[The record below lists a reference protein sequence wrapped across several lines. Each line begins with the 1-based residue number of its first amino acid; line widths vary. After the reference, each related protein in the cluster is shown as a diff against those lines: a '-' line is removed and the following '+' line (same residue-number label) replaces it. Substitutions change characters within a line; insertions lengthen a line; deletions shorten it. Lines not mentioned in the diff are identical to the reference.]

1 MARSGAKARRLC
13 AVLTALVLALPLWA
27 TGRAGAAVEL
37 KFFYPVS
44 VSGPLA
50 KVMDGLVTDFN
61 NAHPGTHVTPV
72 FAGGYDE
79 AMAKTQAAVL
89 GGVPPDVAVLLSTD
103 LFTLLDMDAIV
114 PLDGFIDRSGGER
127 FRQDFFAA
135 FWLNAR
141 VGRTTYSIP
150 FQRSTIILYFNKE
163 AFERAGLDPNA
174 PPKTWAE
181 LERDAQQLTLRDAS
195 GDVTR
200 WGVGIPTTGFTY
212 WLFQGFAAEAGA
224 RRLANDDGTEV
235 FFNTPPTHR
244 ALNFWL
250 RLQDMKVEP
259 GNVTDW
265 GTLPTQ
271 FVAGKFAMIYH
282 STGSLTFVRKNA
294 GFPFGTAFMPAD
306 KQYGT
311 PTGGGNLYIFKNIPT
326 ERKTAAWEFIQWMTA
341 PQQAARW
348 SEASGYVAVRRS
360 AFSIK
365 LYQQY
370 TSQFPQALVAR
381 DQLPYAQA
389 ELSSHNSA
397 QVQKV
402 LSDNLQSALTRA
414 KTADQALAAAQQQA
428 DQILSQFRKK

>member
-1 MARSGAKARRLC
+1 MVKRLG
-13 AVLTALVLALPLWA
+13 VALLALLVAVPLWA
-27 TGRAGAAVEL
+27 ARPAGAAVEL

-50 KVMDGLVTDFN
+50 KVMDGMVGDFN
-61 NAHPGTHVTPV
+61 RAHPGTHVTPV

-79 AMAKTQAAVL
+79 AMAKTQTAVL
-89 GGVPPDVAVLLSTD
+89 GGAPPDVAVLLSTD
-103 LFTLLDMDAIV
+103 LFTLLDMHAIV

-127 FRQDFFAA
+127 FRKDFFEA

-141 VGRTTYSIP
+141 VGTTTYSIP
-150 FQRSTIILYFNKE
+150 FQRSTIILYYNKD
-163 AFERAGLDPNA
+163 AFEKAGLDPNR
-174 PPKTWAE
+174 PPKNWAE
-181 LERDAQQLTLRDAS
+181 LTQDAQKLTTRDAS
-195 GDVTR
+195 GNATR

-224 RRLANDDGTEV
+224 QRLASGDGTEV
-235 FFNTPPTHR
+235 FFNTPPTHE

-282 STGSLTFVRKNA
+282 STGSLTFVKNNA
-294 GFPFGTAFMPAD
+294 TFPFGTAFMPAN
-306 KQYGT
+306 KRYGT
-311 PTGGGNLYIFKNIPT
+311 PTGGGNLYIFKRIPP
-326 ERKTAAWEFIQWMTA
+326 ERQRAAWDFVQWMTA

-348 SEASGYVAVRRS
+348 SEASGYVAVRQS
-360 AFSIK
+360 AFNIN
-365 LYQQY
+365 LYKEY
-370 TSQFPQALVAR
+370 TAKFPQALTAR

-389 ELSSHNSA
+389 ELSTHNSA

-402 LSDNLQSALTRA
+402 LSDNLQAALTRA
-414 KTADQALAAAQQQA
+414 KTAEQALAAAQQQA
-428 DQILSQFRKK
+428 AQILSQFKKR